1 MRDMRGVIIEEKDTI
16 AYGKSS
22 RHDPIAIGE
31 VVSISDDGVILVK
44 GVNNSKGGYISKPER
59 IIVLPSHYKEK
70 GVDSTE

>member
-31 VVSISDDGVILVK
+31 VVSISDDGVIL
-44 GVNNSKGGYISKPER
+44 
-59 IIVLPSHYKEK
+59 
-70 GVDSTE
+70 